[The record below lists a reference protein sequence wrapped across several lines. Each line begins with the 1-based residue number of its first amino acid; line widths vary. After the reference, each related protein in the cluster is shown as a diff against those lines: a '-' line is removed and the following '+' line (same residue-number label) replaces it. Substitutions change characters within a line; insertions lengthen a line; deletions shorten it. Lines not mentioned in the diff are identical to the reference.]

1 MKQLPTAQSEETKT
15 KGSFYFKLMGK
26 ELMYNYFSADD
37 VKHLLGDKAFD
48 IKSKFTELLGESEW
62 FYDAMF
68 VFLKI
73 VIIFIII
80 IIILISDI
88 Y

>member
-26 ELMYNYFSADD
+26 ELMHNYFSADD
-37 VKHLLGDKAFD
+37 VKHLLEDEAFD
-48 IKSKFTELLGESEW
+48 IESKFTELSEEGER

-68 VFLKI
+68 VFFKI

>member
-1 MKQLPTAQSEETKT
+1 MKQLPTAQFEETKT

-37 VKHLLGDKAFD
+37 VKHLIKDEAFD
-48 IKSKFTELLGESEW
+48 IKSKFTELLGEGEW

-68 VFLKI
+68 VFFEK
-73 VIIFIII
+73 
-80 IIILISDI
+80 
-88 Y
+88 

>member
-37 VKHLLGDKAFD
+37 VKHLLEDKAFD
-48 IKSKFTELLGESEW
+48 IESKFTELRGEGEW
-62 FYDAMF
+62 FYDTMF
-68 VFLKI
+68 VF
-73 VIIFIII
+73 F
-80 IIILISDI
+80 
-88 Y
+88 